1 MGRAGAWQP
10 ILLMPGGKSRCVAA
24 NFASVSSSVI
34 NFASIAF
41 EIYYFLIQPHNCSDS
56 VNESLETFYIVC

>member
-1 MGRAGAWQP
+1 
-10 ILLMPGGKSRCVAA
+10 MPGGKSRGVAA

-34 NFASIAF
+34 SFASVAF
-41 EIYYFLIQPHNCSDS
+41 DIYYFLIQPHNCSDS

>member
-1 MGRAGAWQP
+1 
-10 ILLMPGGKSRCVAA
+10 MPGGKSRGVAA

-34 NFASIAF
+34 SFASGAF
-41 EIYYFLIQPHNCSDS
+41 DIYYFLIQPHNCSDS